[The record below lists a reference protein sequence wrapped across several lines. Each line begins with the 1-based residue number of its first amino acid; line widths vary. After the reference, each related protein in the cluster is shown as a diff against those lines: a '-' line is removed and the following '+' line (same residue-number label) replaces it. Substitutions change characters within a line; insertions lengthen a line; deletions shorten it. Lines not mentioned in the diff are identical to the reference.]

1 MESYLKLDRQLCFKF
16 YKISRSI
23 TRAYKTLL
31 DRLDLTYPQ
40 YLAMLVMWEYE
51 ELSFSDISKKLDLK
65 TGTLSPMLKKLEKM
79 DLIEKTA
86 SNIDCRQ
93 IMIGITNKGL
103 DLKIKAKDIPLE
115 ILKKTGITIDEL
127 KKIEKDLEIIQEKL
141 DGNEELK
148 K

>member
-1 MESYLKLDRQLCFKF
+1 MESNLKLDMQLCFKF

-23 TRAYKTLL
+23 IRAYKPLL
-31 DRLDLTYPQ
+31 DKLDLTYPQ
-40 YLAMLVMWEYE
+40 YLTMLVMWEYE

-86 SNIDCRQ
+86 SNADCRQ

-103 DLKIKAKDIPLE
+103 NLKIKAKDIPLE
-115 ILKKTGITIDEL
+115 ILKKTKITMEEL
-127 KKIEKDLEIIQEKL
+127 KKIEEGLQIIKGKIIE
-141 DGNEELK
+141 
-148 K
+148 

>member
-1 MESYLKLDRQLCFKF
+1 MESYLKLDMQLCFKF

-23 TRAYKTLL
+23 IRAYKPLL
-31 DRLDLTYPQ
+31 DKLDLTYPQ

-65 TGTLSPMLKKLEKM
+65 TGTLSPMLKKLAKM

-86 SNIDCRQ
+86 SNEDCRK

-103 DLKIKAKDIPLE
+103 NLKIKAENIPLE
-115 ILKKTGITIDEL
+115 ILKKTGITM
-127 KKIEKDLEIIQEKL
+127 
-141 DGNEELK
+141 EELK
-148 K
+148 QIEKSLQIMEGKIIE